1 MAMKIHSS
9 ELSGRKYQPTEKV
22 RIFDKLCR
30 DRDGS
35 TAVEFA
41 LTGPLFVLTILGVME
56 IGMVLS
62 TEALM
67 EGAVRDAA
75 RFGVTGQNEV
85 ERIQIIE
92 DIIEERTI
100 GLVDVDSAQIDVL
113 TYGSFDVIGA
123 PEPFV
128 DSAPYNGVYDS
139 GETYTDINSNGQW
152 DPDQG
157 LASAG
162 QSGEV
167 VLYRITYDAPSMTGF
182 LDHLI
187 GGDDNAIQLVA
198 SIAVRNEPYD
208 IEDGDGIVE

>member
-1 MAMKIHSS
+1 MLNSG
-9 ELSGRKYQPTEKV
+9 ELSSRKQQPIEKHKV
-22 RIFDKLCR
+22 FDKFRR
-30 DRDGS
+30 DENGGA
-35 TAVEFA
+35 AVEFA
-41 LTGPLFVLTILGVME
+41 LTGPLFILTILGVME
-56 IGMVLS
+56 FGMILS

-75 RFGVTGQNEV
+75 RFGVTGQNEA
-85 ERIQIIE
+85 ERLEIIE
-92 DIIEERTI
+92 NIVSERTI
-100 GLVDVDSAQIDVL
+100 GLVNVEAAQIDVL

-123 PEPFV
+123 PEPFI
-128 DSAPYNGVYDS
+128 DATPYNGVYDD
-139 GETYTDINSNGQW
+139 GETYTDINGNGQW

-187 GGDDNAIQLVA
+187 GGEDNAIQLVA

-208 IEDGDGIVE
+208 DDGGVVVE

>member
-1 MAMKIHSS
+1 
-9 ELSGRKYQPTEKV
+9 
-22 RIFDKLCR
+22 
-30 DRDGS
+30 
-35 TAVEFA
+35 
-41 LTGPLFVLTILGVME
+41 ME

-75 RFGVTGQNEV
+75 RFGVTGQDEA
-85 ERIQIIE
+85 ERLSIIQ
-92 DIIEERTI
+92 DIIADRTI
-100 GLVDVDSAQIDVL
+100 GMVDTDEAQIDIL

-128 DSAPYNGVYDS
+128 DGPPFNGVYDA
-139 GETYTDINSNGQW
+139 GEAYTDINGNGQW

-167 VLYRITYDAPSMTGF
+167 VLYRVTYDAPSLTGF
-182 LDHLI
+182 LNHLI
-187 GGDDNAIQLVA
+187 GGDDNVIQLVA

-208 IEDGDGIVE
+208 LEDGDGIIQ

>member
-1 MAMKIHSS
+1 MNTSSKLSESKLQLPVINKI
-9 ELSGRKYQPTEKV
+9 
-22 RIFDKLCR
+22 IDKFKR
-30 DRDGS
+30 DQCGS
-35 TAVEFA
+35 AAVEFA
-41 LTGPLFVLTILGVME
+41 LTGPLFVLTVLGVME
-56 IGMVLS
+56 FGMILS

-75 RFGVTGQNEV
+75 RFGVTGQDEA
-85 ERIQIIE
+85 ERLEIING
-92 DIIEERTI
+92 IIAERTI
-100 GLVDVDSAQIDVL
+100 GLVDMDAARIDVL

-123 PEPFV
+123 PEPFT
-128 DSAPYNGVYDS
+128 DGPPYNGVYDP

-167 VLYRITYDAPSMTGF
+167 VLYRVTYDAPSMTGF
-182 LDHLI
+182 INHLF
-187 GGDDNAIQLVA
+187 GGADNAIELVA

-208 IEDGDGIVE
+208 LEDGDGIVQ

>member
-1 MAMKIHSS
+1 
-9 ELSGRKYQPTEKV
+9 
-22 RIFDKLCR
+22 
-30 DRDGS
+30 
-35 TAVEFA
+35 
-41 LTGPLFVLTILGVME
+41 
-56 IGMVLS
+56 MVLS

-75 RFGVTGQNEV
+75 RFGVTGQDEA
-85 ERIQIIE
+85 ERLSIIQ
-92 DIIEERTI
+92 DIIADRTI
-100 GLVDVDSAQIDVL
+100 GMVDTDEAQIDIL

-128 DSAPYNGVYDS
+128 DGPPFNGVYDA
-139 GETYTDINSNGQW
+139 GEAYTDINGNGQW

-167 VLYRITYDAPSMTGF
+167 VLYRVTYEAPSLTGF
-182 LDHLI
+182 LNHLI
-187 GGDDNAIQLVA
+187 GGDDNVIQLVA

-208 IEDGDGIVE
+208 LEDGDGIIQ

>member
-1 MAMKIHSS
+1 MINST
-9 ELSGRKYQPTEKV
+9 ELSGSKSQLSV
-22 RIFDKLCR
+22 LNRIFDKFRR
-30 DRDGS
+30 DRSG
-35 TAVEFA
+35 AAGVEFA
-41 LTGPLFVLTILGVME
+41 LTGPLFILTILGTME
-56 IGMVLS
+56 IGMILS

-75 RFGVTGQNEV
+75 RFGVTGQDEA
-85 ERIQIIE
+85 ERLAIIR
-92 DIIEERTI
+92 DIIADRTI
-100 GLVDVDSAQIDVL
+100 GLVDTDEAQIDVL

-128 DSAPYNGVYDS
+128 DGLPFNGVYDV
-139 GETYTDINSNGQW
+139 GESYTDINANGQW

-167 VLYRITYDAPSMTGF
+167 VLYRVTYDAPSLTGF
-182 LDHLI
+182 LNHLI
-187 GGDDNAIQLVA
+187 GGDDDVVQLVA

-208 IEDGDGIVE
+208 LEDGDGIVQ

>member
-1 MAMKIHSS
+1 MINSS
-9 ELSGRKYQPTEKV
+9 QLSGCKHQPAVIHQIFGKFRRDEK
-22 RIFDKLCR
+22 
-30 DRDGS
+30 GAA
-35 TAVEFA
+35 AVEFA
-41 LTGPLFVLTILGVME
+41 LTGPLFILTILGVME
-56 IGMVLS
+56 FGMILS

-75 RFGVTGQNEV
+75 RFGVTGQNET
-85 ERIQIIE
+85 ERLEIIE
-92 DIIEERTI
+92 NIISERTI
-100 GLVDVDSAQIDVL
+100 GLVDVESAAIDVL

-128 DSAPYNGVYDS
+128 DAAPFNGVYDA
-139 GETYTDINSNGQW
+139 GEDYTDINSNGQW

-167 VLYRITYDAPSMTGF
+167 VLYRITYAAPSMTGF
-182 LDHLI
+182 LNHLI

-208 IEDGDGIVE
+208 VESGIGE

>member
-1 MAMKIHSS
+1 MINSS
-9 ELSGRKYQPTEKV
+9 ELSGRKQQPSVIPKT
-22 RIFDKLCR
+22 FDKFRR
-30 DRDGS
+30 DQDGAA
-35 TAVEFA
+35 AVEFA
-41 LTGPLFVLTILGVME
+41 LTGPLFILTILGVME
-56 IGMVLS
+56 FGMILS

-75 RFGVTGQNEV
+75 RFGVTGQNEA
-85 ERIQIIE
+85 ERLEIIE
-92 DIIEERTI
+92 NIISERTI
-100 GLVDVDSAQIDVL
+100 GLVDVEAAVIDVL

-128 DSAPYNGVYDS
+128 DSAPFNGVYDP
-139 GETYTDINSNGQW
+139 GESYTDINSNGQW

-182 LDHLI
+182 LNHLI

-208 IEDGDGIVE
+208 VESGIGE

>member
-1 MAMKIHSS
+1 MINSS
-9 ELSGRKYQPTEKV
+9 ELSGSKQQPSVITKT
-22 RIFDKLCR
+22 FDKFRR
-30 DRDGS
+30 DQDGAA
-35 TAVEFA
+35 AVEFA
-41 LTGPLFVLTILGVME
+41 LTGPLFILTILGVME
-56 IGMVLS
+56 FGMILS

-75 RFGVTGQNEV
+75 RFGVTGQNEA
-85 ERIQIIE
+85 ERLEIIE
-92 DIIEERTI
+92 NIISERTI
-100 GLVDVDSAQIDVL
+100 GLVDVEAAVIDVL

-128 DSAPYNGVYDS
+128 DSAPFNGVYDP
-139 GETYTDINSNGQW
+139 GESYTDINSNGQW

-182 LDHLI
+182 LNHLI

-208 IEDGDGIVE
+208 VESGIGE

>member
-1 MAMKIHSS
+1 MLISS
-9 ELSGRKYQPTEKV
+9 ELSRRKYQPIVITKV
-22 RIFDKLCR
+22 FDKFGR
-30 DRDGS
+30 DNRG
-35 TAVEFA
+35 TAGVEFA
-41 LTGPLFVLTILGVME
+41 LTAPLFILTILGVME
-56 IGMVLS
+56 FGMILS

-75 RFGVTGQNEV
+75 RFGVTGQNET
-85 ERIQIIE
+85 ERLQIIE
-92 DIIEERTI
+92 DIVSERTI
-100 GLVDVDSAQIDVL
+100 GLVDVESAQIDVL

-128 DSAPYNGVYDS
+128 DTAPFNGVYDP
-139 GETYTDINSNGQW
+139 GETYSDINSNGQW

-187 GGDDNAIQLVA
+187 GGEDNAIQLVA
-198 SIAVRNEPYD
+198 SIAVRNEPY
-208 IEDGDGIVE
+208 EMEGVVVE

>member
-1 MAMKIHSS
+1 MINSS
-9 ELSGRKYQPTEKV
+9 QLSGSKHQPPVIV
-22 RIFDKLCR
+22 RICDKFRR
-30 DRDGS
+30 DQSGAA
-35 TAVEFA
+35 AVEFA
-41 LTGPLFVLTILGVME
+41 LTGPLFILTILGVME
-56 IGMVLS
+56 FGMVLS

-75 RFGVTGQNEV
+75 RFGITGQNEA
-85 ERIQIIE
+85 ERLQIIE
-92 DIIEERTI
+92 DIVSERTI
-100 GLVDVDSAQIDVL
+100 GLVDVAAAEIDVL
-113 TYGSFDVIGA
+113 TYGSFDVIVA

-128 DSAPYNGVYDS
+128 DASPYNGVYDS
-139 GETYTDINSNGQW
+139 GESYTDINSNGQW

-187 GGDDNAIQLVA
+187 GGEDNAIQLVA
-198 SIAVRNEPYD
+198 SIAVRNEPY
-208 IEDGDGIVE
+208 EMEGVVVE

>member
-1 MAMKIHSS
+1 MLNST
-9 ELSGRKYQPTEKV
+9 ELSKNEYQLSV
-22 RIFDKLCR
+22 LNRIFGKFRR
-30 DRDGS
+30 DESGAA
-35 TAVEFA
+35 AVEFA
-41 LTGPLFVLTILGVME
+41 LTGPIFVVAVLGIME
-56 IGMVLS
+56 VGMVLS

-75 RFGVTGQNEV
+75 RFGVTGQDEA
-85 ERIQIIE
+85 ERLQIIE
-92 DIIEERTI
+92 EIISERTI
-100 GLVDVDSAQIDVL
+100 GLVDMDTAQIDVL

-128 DSAPYNGVYDS
+128 DSSPYNGVYDA

-167 VLYRITYDAPSMTGF
+167 VLYRVTYDAPSMTGF
-182 LDHLI
+182 LDHLL

-198 SIAVRNEPYD
+198 NIAVRNEPYEL
-208 IEDGDGIVE
+208 EDADGIAE

>member
-1 MAMKIHSS
+1 MLYSS
-9 ELSGRKYQPTEKV
+9 QLSKTERQPSV
-22 RIFDKLCR
+22 LNRIFGKFRQDES
-30 DRDGS
+30 GS
-35 TAVEFA
+35 AAVEFA
-41 LTGPLFVLTILGVME
+41 LVGPMFVITVLGIME
-56 IGMVLS
+56 VGMILS

-75 RFGVTGQNEV
+75 RFGVTGQDEA
-85 ERIQIIE
+85 ERLEIIE
-92 DIIEERTI
+92 NIISERTI
-100 GLVDVDSAQIDVL
+100 GLVDMDTAQIDVL

-128 DSAPYNGVYDS
+128 DSAPYNGVYDP
-139 GETYTDINSNGQW
+139 GETYSDINSNGQW

-167 VLYRITYDAPSMTGF
+167 VLYRVTYNAPSMTGF

-187 GGDDNAIQLVA
+187 GGEDNAVQLVA

-208 IEDGDGIVE
+208 LEDGDGIVE

>member
-1 MAMKIHSS
+1 MIISTK
-9 ELSGRKYQPTEKV
+9 LSGSKSQLPV
-22 RIFDKLCR
+22 FNRIFDKFRR
-30 DRDGS
+30 DRSGAA
-35 TAVEFA
+35 AVEFA
-41 LTGPLFVLTILGVME
+41 LVGPLFILTILGTME
-56 IGMVLS
+56 IGMILS

-75 RFGVTGQNEV
+75 RYGVTGQDEA
-85 ERIQIIE
+85 ERLSIIQ
-92 DIIEERTI
+92 DIIADRTI
-100 GLVDVDSAQIDVL
+100 GLVNTDDAQIDVL

-128 DSAPYNGVYDS
+128 DGPPFNGVYDV
-139 GETYTDINSNGQW
+139 GETYTDINGNSQW

-167 VLYRITYDAPSMTGF
+167 VLYRVTYDAPSLTGF
-182 LDHLI
+182 LNHLI
-187 GGDDNAIQLVA
+187 GGDDNVIQLVA

-208 IEDGDGIVE
+208 LEDGDGIIQ

>member
-1 MAMKIHSS
+1 MLISS
-9 ELSGRKYQPTEKV
+9 ELSRRKYQPVVIAKV
-22 RIFDKLCR
+22 FDKFGR
-30 DRDGS
+30 DNSG
-35 TAVEFA
+35 TAGVEFA
-41 LTGPLFVLTILGVME
+41 LTAPLFILTILGVME
-56 IGMVLS
+56 FGMILS

-75 RFGVTGQNEV
+75 RFGVTGQNET
-85 ERIQIIE
+85 ERLQIIE
-92 DIIEERTI
+92 DIVSERTI
-100 GLVDVDSAQIDVL
+100 GLVDVESAQIDVL

-128 DSAPYNGVYDS
+128 DTSPFNGVYDP
-139 GETYTDINSNGQW
+139 GETYSDINSNGQW

-187 GGDDNAIQLVA
+187 GGEDNAIQLVA
-198 SIAVRNEPYD
+198 SIAVRNEPY
-208 IEDGDGIVE
+208 EMEGVVVE

>member
-1 MAMKIHSS
+1 
-9 ELSGRKYQPTEKV
+9 
-22 RIFDKLCR
+22 
-30 DRDGS
+30 
-35 TAVEFA
+35 
-41 LTGPLFVLTILGVME
+41 
-56 IGMVLS
+56 MVLS

-75 RFGVTGQNEV
+75 RFGITGQNEA
-85 ERIQIIE
+85 ERLQIIE
-92 DIIEERTI
+92 DIVSERTI
-100 GLVDVDSAQIDVL
+100 GLVDVDAAQIDVL

-128 DSAPYNGVYDS
+128 DAAPYNGVYDS
-139 GETYTDINSNGQW
+139 GETYSDINSNGQW

-167 VLYRITYDAPSMTGF
+167 VLYRITYDAPSITGF
-182 LDHLI
+182 LDHLF
-187 GGDDNAIQLVA
+187 GGEDNAIKLVA

-208 IEDGDGIVE
+208 VESGVIQ

>member
-1 MAMKIHSS
+1 MLNST
-9 ELSGRKYQPTEKV
+9 ELSGSKSQPSV
-22 RIFDKLCR
+22 LNRIFDKFRR
-30 DRDGS
+30 DISG
-35 TAVEFA
+35 AAGVEFA
-41 LTGPLFVLTILGVME
+41 LTGPLFILTILGTME

-75 RFGVTGQNEV
+75 RFGVTGQNEA
-85 ERIQIIE
+85 ERLAIIQ
-92 DIIEERTI
+92 DIIADRTI
-100 GLVDVDSAQIDVL
+100 GLVDTDEAEIDVL
-113 TYGSFDVIGA
+113 IYGSFDVIGA

-128 DSAPYNGVYDS
+128 DGPPFNGVYDV
-139 GETYTDINSNGQW
+139 GESYTDINGNSQW

-167 VLYRITYDAPSMTGF
+167 VLYRVTYDAPSLTGF
-182 LDHLI
+182 LNHLI
-187 GGDDNAIQLVA
+187 GGDDNVIQLVA

-208 IEDGDGIVE
+208 LEDGDGIVE

>member
-1 MAMKIHSS
+1 MINSS
-9 ELSGRKYQPTEKV
+9 QLSGSKHQVPV
-22 RIFDKLCR
+22 IIRICIKLFADIR
-30 DRDGS
+30 GS

-41 LTGPLFVLTILGVME
+41 LTAPLFVLTILGVMVFGV
-56 IGMVLS
+56 ILS

-75 RFGVTGQNEV
+75 RFGVTGQNET
-85 ERIQIIE
+85 ERLQIIE
-92 DIIEERTI
+92 DIVSERTI
-100 GLVDVDSAQIDVL
+100 GLVDVDAAQIDVL

-128 DSAPYNGVYDS
+128 DAAPYNGVYDP
-139 GETYTDINSNGQW
+139 GETYTDINSNAQW

-182 LDHLI
+182 LNHLI
-187 GGDDNAIQLVA
+187 GGGDGVIQLVA

-208 IEDGDGIVE
+208 LDGLSE

>member
-1 MAMKIHSS
+1 MINSS
-9 ELSGRKYQPTEKV
+9 ELSGRKRHPSVNIKTFAK
-22 RIFDKLCR
+22 FGR
-30 DRDGS
+30 DQEGAA
-35 TAVEFA
+35 AVEFA
-41 LTGPLFVLTILGVME
+41 LTGPLFILTILGVME
-56 IGMVLS
+56 FGMILS

-75 RFGVTGQNEV
+75 RFGVTGQNEA
-85 ERIQIIE
+85 ERLEIIE
-92 DIIEERTI
+92 NIISERTI
-100 GLVDVDSAQIDVL
+100 GLVDVETAVIDVL

-128 DSAPYNGVYDS
+128 DAAPFNGVYDP
-139 GETYTDINSNGQW
+139 GESYTDINSNGQW

-182 LDHLI
+182 LNHLI

-208 IEDGDGIVE
+208 VESGISQ

>member
-1 MAMKIHSS
+1 
-9 ELSGRKYQPTEKV
+9 
-22 RIFDKLCR
+22 
-30 DRDGS
+30 
-35 TAVEFA
+35 
-41 LTGPLFVLTILGVME
+41 
-56 IGMVLS
+56 MVLS

-75 RFGVTGQNEV
+75 RFGVTGQNEA
-85 ERIQIIE
+85 ERLAIIQ
-92 DIIEERTI
+92 DIIADRTI
-100 GLVDVDSAQIDVL
+100 VLVDTDEAEIDVL

-128 DSAPYNGVYDS
+128 DGPPFNGVYDV
-139 GETYTDINSNGQW
+139 GESYTDINGNSQW

-167 VLYRITYDAPSMTGF
+167 VLYRVTYDAPSLTGF
-182 LDHLI
+182 LNHLI
-187 GGDDNAIQLVA
+187 GGDDNVIQLVA

-208 IEDGDGIVE
+208 LEDGDGIVE

>member
-1 MAMKIHSS
+1 MIFSRQ
-9 ELSGRKYQPTEKV
+9 LSKPEYQPSV
-22 RIFDKLCR
+22 LNRIFGKFR
-30 DRDGS
+30 DDESGAA
-35 TAVEFA
+35 AVEFA
-41 LTGPLFVLTILGVME
+41 LTGPLFILTVLGVIE
-56 IGMVLS
+56 VGTILS

-75 RFGVTGQNEV
+75 RFGVTGQNEA
-85 ERIQIIE
+85 ERLQIIT
-92 DIIEERTI
+92 DIISERTI
-100 GLVDVDSAQIDVL
+100 GLVDMATAQIDVL

-123 PEPFV
+123 PEPFI
-128 DSAPYNGVYDS
+128 DSAPYNGVYDA

-167 VLYRITYDAPSMTGF
+167 VLYRITYNAPSLTGF

-187 GGDDNAIQLVA
+187 GGEDNAIQLMA

-208 IEDGDGIVE
+208 LEDGDGLAQ